1 MMDLAKNTGKNELL
15 LIQVGPIN
23 LALPLKFVNSI
34 QSAKS
39 IAGEQLED
47 RNQFSFKADG
57 EKTQLADLSVL
68 FEQQTGVAGFGHK
81 KLILVETG
89 KNSLG
94 LIVDNIGRV
103 VSADSSRIRPLPQ
116 IFEDPPRICFPG
128 VLMHED
134 SLFLVLSP
142 DGIAELTPVISEP
155 RPVPDTPGHERS
167 SHLTAVEK
175 FDVRG

>member
-1 MMDLAKNTGKNELL
+1 MMDLAKNTGKNEML
-15 LIQVGPIN
+15 LIQVGSIN
-23 LALPLKFVNSI
+23 LALDLKFVNSI

-39 IAGEQLED
+39 ISGEQPED
-47 RNQFSFKADG
+47 RNQFSFKADE
-57 EKTQLADLSVL
+57 EKTRLSDLSVL
-68 FEQQTGVAGFGHK
+68 FEQQIGVAGFRHK

-116 IFEDPPRICFPG
+116 IFEDPPRTCFPG

-134 SLFLVLSP
+134 SLILVLSP
-142 DGIAELTPVISEP
+142 DGIAELAPVISEP
-155 RPVPDTPGHERS
+155 RPVPDTPEHERS